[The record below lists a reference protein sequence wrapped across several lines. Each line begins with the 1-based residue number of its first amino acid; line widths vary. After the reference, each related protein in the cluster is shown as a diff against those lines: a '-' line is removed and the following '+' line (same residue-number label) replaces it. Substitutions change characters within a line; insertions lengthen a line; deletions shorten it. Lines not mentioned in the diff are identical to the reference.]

1 MIPLPDIFKQLDQS
15 DQVSL
20 NAVWS
25 AKDSSLAGKLKFID
39 VFVNTQPVEFRSAYR
54 KWRLGVDRET
64 VGISFRG
71 LLILFVLQNEFY

>member
-54 KWRLGVDRET
+54 KWRFKVDKGS
-64 VGISFRG
+64 VSILFQGSH
-71 LLILFVLQNEFY
+71 LILFLKFN